1 MNPEATT
8 LPTTVL
14 VKATS
19 RIAEQLQLTE
29 AELAAILGIS
39 EKDVLSL
46 VHMDDLAPHTSEG
59 KQALALVQLY
69 QQLFKLA
76 GGDFEVMRLFIIS
89 PNRYLDDQLPRRLIQ
104 TPQGFS
110 KVIDLLERMRHI

>member
-1 MNPEATT
+1 MNLEATS

-19 RIAEQLQLTE
+19 RIAEHLQLTQL
-29 AELAAILGIS
+29 ELAAILGVS
-39 EKDVLSL
+39 EKDVLPL
-46 VHMDDLAPHTSEG
+46 EHMDNLAPYTSEG
-59 KQALALVQLY
+59 KQAVALVQLY
-69 QQLFKLA
+69 QQLFKLS
-76 GGDFEVMRLFIIS
+76 GGDFEVMRLFIDS

>member
-19 RIAEQLQLTE
+19 RIAEQLQLTQS
-29 AELAAILGIS
+29 ELAAILGVP
-39 EKDVLSL
+39 EQEVLSL
-46 VHMDDLAPHTSEG
+46 VQMDDLAPHTKENRHS
-59 KQALALVQLY
+59 LYY

-76 GGDFEVMRLFIIS
+76 GGDFEVMRLFINS
-89 PNRYLDDQLPRRLIQ
+89 PNRSLDDQLPRRLIQ

-110 KVIDLLERMRHI
+110 QVIDVLERMRHI

>member
-19 RIAEQLQLTE
+19 RIAEQLQLTQS
-29 AELAAILGIS
+29 ELAAILGIS

-46 VHMDDLAPHTSEG
+46 EHMDDLDPHTSEG
-59 KQALALVQLY
+59 KQALALLSAIV
-69 QQLFKLA
+69 
-76 GGDFEVMRLFIIS
+76 
-89 PNRYLDDQLPRRLIQ
+89 
-104 TPQGFS
+104 
-110 KVIDLLERMRHI
+110 

>member
-29 AELAAILGIS
+29 LELAAILGVS

-46 VHMDDLAPHTSEG
+46 VQMDDLAPHTSEG
-59 KQALALVQLY
+59 KQALALLSAIV
-69 QQLFKLA
+69 
-76 GGDFEVMRLFIIS
+76 
-89 PNRYLDDQLPRRLIQ
+89 
-104 TPQGFS
+104 
-110 KVIDLLERMRHI
+110 

>member
-29 AELAAILGIS
+29 LELAAILGVS
-39 EKDVLSL
+39 EKNVLSL
-46 VHMDDLAPHTSEG
+46 VQMDDLAPHTSEG
-59 KQALALVQLY
+59 KQALALVQIY
-69 QQLFKLA
+69 Q
-76 GGDFEVMRLFIIS
+76 
-89 PNRYLDDQLPRRLIQ
+89 
-104 TPQGFS
+104 
-110 KVIDLLERMRHI
+110 

>member
-19 RIAEQLQLTE
+19 RIAQQLQLTQS
-29 AELAAILGIS
+29 ELAAILGIS

-46 VHMDDLAPHTSEG
+46 VHMDDLDPHTSEG

-76 GGDFEVMRLFIIS
+76 GGDFEVMRLFINS
-89 PNRYLDDQLPRRLIQ
+89 PNRSLDDQLPRRLIQ

-110 KVIDLLERMRHI
+110 QVIDVLERMRHI

>member
-1 MNPEATT
+1 MNLEAMT

-19 RIAEQLQLTE
+19 RIAEQLQLTQS
-29 AELAAILGIS
+29 ELATILGVP
-39 EKDVLSL
+39 EQEVLSL
-46 VHMDDLAPHTSEG
+46 VHMDDLDPHTSEG

-76 GGDFEVMRLFIIS
+76 GGDFEVMRLFINS